1 MGGDIVR
8 IGAARSIQYALR
20 DGVRG
25 LPDMAIHRVDAAG
38 RITLLGQLVPV
49 RPNGFVMQQA
59 DGTALHSEGV
69 PWWLLDM
76 LPQGFLG
83 RALASKLAASLGF
96 PARLSAWSD
105 TQMLRALL
113 TQGHDDAVGNLVLGD
128 GARERL
134 LAVPLPQPIAEGAKA
149 FAYVQLAA
157 EAASG
162 DLSHSSAGG
171 EQPKFATFAHTPA
184 GPRHVLVKFTL
195 AETNPVTERWRDLLL
210 AEHHALETLAASGVA
225 AAPSR
230 VVDAGGQ
237 RFLEVERFD
246 RVGETGR
253 RAVFSLASLDAEF
266 VGNARAPWPQITA
279 QLASDGHVTHAAAAA
294 AALLFAFGT
303 LIGNT
308 DMHNGNLSFTSENG
322 QRPFVLAPAYDMLPM
337 GFAPQASGG
346 MADTLAPVHLH
357 ASVGT
362 AVWVQAAGLALH
374 FLERIRADAR
384 FSARFQPCIASLAN
398 HVENAGGK
406 IARLG

>member
-20 DGVRG
+20 DSTRG
-25 LPDMAIHRVDAAG
+25 LPDMPIHRVDAAG
-38 RITLLGQLVPV
+38 KVAPLGQLVPV

-59 DGTALHSEGV
+59 DGLTLYSEGL

-113 TQGHDDAVGNLVLGD
+113 MQGHDAVGNLLLGD

-134 LAVPLPQPIAEGAKA
+134 LAAPTPQPIAASAKES
-149 FAYVQLAA
+149 AYVQLAA

-162 DLSHSSAGG
+162 EWPHSSAGG
-171 EQPKFATFAHTPA
+171 EQPKFAAFAHTPA
-184 GPRHVLVKFTL
+184 GPRHLLVKFTL

-225 AAPSR
+225 AALSR

-253 RAVFSLASLDAEF
+253 RAVLSLTSLDAEF

-279 QLASDGHVTHAAAAA
+279 QLASGGHVTHGATEA

-308 DMHNGNLSFTSENG
+308 DMHNGNLSFTSEEG
-322 QRPFVLAPAYDMLPM
+322 RPYMLAPAYDMLPM

-346 MADTLAPVHLH
+346 MPDALAPARLH

-362 AVWVQAAGLALH
+362 AVWVRAARLALH
-374 FLERIRADAR
+374 FLARIRADAR
-384 FSARFQPCIASLAN
+384 FSARFQPCIASLAD
-398 HVENAGGK
+398 HVEDAGGM